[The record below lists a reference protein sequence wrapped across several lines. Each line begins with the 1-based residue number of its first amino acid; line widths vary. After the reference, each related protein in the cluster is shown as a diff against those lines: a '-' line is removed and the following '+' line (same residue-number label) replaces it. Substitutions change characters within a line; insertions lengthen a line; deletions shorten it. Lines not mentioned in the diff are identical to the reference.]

1 MTFDPVI
8 RETDK
13 PSLASYQ
20 QGLKVLRAATS
31 DAVGPPDNHDFALL
45 ITAPGDATVRG
56 GLWGQSRWG
65 AFYVDM
71 LVVPEGLRRTG
82 LGTSLMRRAEA
93 EARRRGCH
101 LMWLDTYAFQ
111 ARPFYERLG
120 FEVFSQ
126 MDGPEPVYPRWFMR
140 KLLVPAP

>member
-1 MTFDPVI
+1 MFEPVI

-13 PSLASYQ
+13 PSLESYR
-20 QGLKVLRAATS
+20 QGLAVLRAFTGEV
-31 DAVGPPDNHDFALL
+31 VGPPDNHDFALL
-45 ITAPGDATVRG
+45 ITAPGDPAVQG

-82 LGTSLMRRAEA
+82 LGTRLMIQAEA

-111 ARPFYERLG
+111 ARPFYEGLG
-120 FEVFSQ
+120 FEVFAQ
-126 MDGPEPVYPRWFMR
+126 MEGPGPVYPRWFMR
-140 KLLVPAP
+140 KLLA